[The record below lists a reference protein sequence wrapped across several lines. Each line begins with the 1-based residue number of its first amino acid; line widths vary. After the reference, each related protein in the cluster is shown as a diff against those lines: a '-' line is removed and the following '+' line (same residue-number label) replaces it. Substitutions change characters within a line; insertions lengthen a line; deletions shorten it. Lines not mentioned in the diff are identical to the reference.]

1 MNVKISYGK
10 AFNAIDIKQKEEAN
24 KIALLERNMIEKDK
38 EVSSLKGVIADLKC
52 TIKKM
57 DEDHNA
63 ISKQRGIL
71 AEELKAITNQNQ
83 KITDNMISSSKYTN
97 DLIESNQKLQLEIEK
112 LNLLISSKNKA
123 ENKINEE
130 YNHMTKVKN
139 GFEDKIIAL
148 SYKIEDLSA
157 KVVSYE
163 QMIKQKDKYI
173 QMLVNNKRNN
183 TNTNLTVHLHHDN
196 NNTSNRLQQVA
207 EPSYH
212 KDTATNLQTDPIIIN
227 NIILLKD
234 KLTEK
239 ESTINHLNEQI
250 KALKKDNGNL
260 IIRLKNS
267 TSNSTLMKKAI

>member
-10 AFNAIDIKQKEEAN
+10 TFNPIDIKQKEDAN
-24 KIALLERNMIEKDK
+24 KITLLERNMIEKDK
-38 EVSSLKGVIADLKC
+38 EVSSLKGEIADLKG

-97 DLIESNQKLQLEIEK
+97 DLIESNKKLQLEIEK
-112 LNLLISSKNKA
+112 LNLLISSKIKA

-139 GFEDKIIAL
+139 GFEDRIIAL

-183 TNTNLTVHLHHDN
+183 TNANLTVHLHHDN
-196 NNTSNRLQQVA
+196 NTSNRRLQLA

-212 KDTATNLQTDPIIIN
+212 KDTDPTIIN
-227 NIILLKD
+227 NIILLKN

-267 TSNSTLMKKAI
+267 TPKTTLMKKAI